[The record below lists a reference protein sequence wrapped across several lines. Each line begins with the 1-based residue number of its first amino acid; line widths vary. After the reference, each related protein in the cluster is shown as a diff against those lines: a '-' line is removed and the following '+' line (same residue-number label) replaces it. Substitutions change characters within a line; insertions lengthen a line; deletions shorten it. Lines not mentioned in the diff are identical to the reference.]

1 MCPGLPGFGKKF
13 CKYFYQKNQAGI
25 KRVKLTLKSK
35 SSLKK
40 WNADLLEKHIL
51 LLESKLRSDY
61 ELSRETIIA
70 KTNHSYHRS
79 SSQK

>member
-13 CKYFYQKNQAGI
+13 WKYFYQQNQAGI

-51 LLESKLRSDY
+51 LSESKLRLDY

-70 KTNHSYHRS
+70 ETNHSYHRS
-79 SSQK
+79 SGQK